1 MTPLTGSSNPQT
13 GGIPSS
19 YFFFKISLPDLA
31 SKERKF
37 EYIAVYLEWRPKQVT
52 LFVSTLVLALPMQDT
67 RPNRFTGSINR
78 FFANLSSRTNAWL
91 QDPWRRSS
99 ISLVSL
105 LGGFYLAN
113 LLPGSIGSLGTA
125 PKFNIAIATLL
136 VVVVEGVSRIVY
148 SQKGRNTITV
158 DIINALKI
166 GGTYSLFL
174 DALHIVR

>member
-1 MTPLTGSSNPQT
+1 
-13 GGIPSS
+13 
-19 YFFFKISLPDLA
+19 
-31 SKERKF
+31 
-37 EYIAVYLEWRPKQVT
+37 
-52 LFVSTLVLALPMQDT
+52 MQDT

-78 FFANLSSRTNAWL
+78 FFSTTANRTNLWL

-113 LLPGSIGSLGTA
+113 LLPNSIGLLGTA

>member
-1 MTPLTGSSNPQT
+1 
-13 GGIPSS
+13 
-19 YFFFKISLPDLA
+19 
-31 SKERKF
+31 
-37 EYIAVYLEWRPKQVT
+37 
-52 LFVSTLVLALPMQDT
+52 MQDT
-67 RPNRFTGSINR
+67 RPNRFTNGINR
-78 FFANLSSRTNAWL
+78 FVANTANRFNLWL
-91 QDPWRRSS
+91 QNPWRRSS

-113 LLPGSIGSLGTA
+113 LLPDSIGQSS
-125 PKFNIAIATLL
+125 KFNIAIATLL
-136 VVVVEGVSRIVY
+136 LVVVEGVSRIVY

>member
-1 MTPLTGSSNPQT
+1 
-13 GGIPSS
+13 
-19 YFFFKISLPDLA
+19 
-31 SKERKF
+31 
-37 EYIAVYLEWRPKQVT
+37 
-52 LFVSTLVLALPMQDT
+52 MQDT
-67 RPNRFTGSINR
+67 RPNRFTSSINR
-78 FFANLSSRTNAWL
+78 FFSTTSSRTNLWL

-113 LLPGSIGSLGTA
+113 LLPSSVGGS

-136 VVVVEGVSRIVY
+136 LVVVEGVSRIVY

-158 DIINALKI
+158 DVINALKI